1 MKIIYITTSIEE
13 NDYQEFV
20 KSWSISLN
28 PSNQNF
34 HNKIIRSL
42 ANQNDVDVLSIRPFS
57 KKLCNFKRLP
67 SDEKTKENIHYHYLK
82 ITRNKYLR
90 GLSIKKQADKLFSTI
105 VENQPVIITD
115 TINPRCVQ
123 LATHLNKKF
132 KLPCVGIC
140 TDSPSNISGT
150 PKAYATYLLNN
161 TKHFDGYITLT
172 EALNNLYNPN
182 KKPSLTFEGIIESEN
197 IEISDINGKY
207 LFFGGALLPRYG
219 VYQLI
224 DAFKQV
230 DKKDISLLICGH
242 HENKEQLDDAIGD
255 DNRIK
260 FLGLLPVKEVL
271 SLEANAIANINPRP
285 FTQDFD
291 RLSIPS
297 KTLEYLASGSVTISV
312 RNTELE
318 KRFKDCA
325 IWANS
330 GSSDD
335 LLFAINKALSMSDA
349 ERKNMAINAKNT
361 ANSLYS
367 IKKIGEML
375 TDFLLNFVQ

>member
-1 MKIIYITTSIEE
+1 MRIIYITTSIEE
-13 NDYQEFV
+13 NDYQDFT
-20 KSWSISLN
+20 KSWFISLN

-42 ANQNDVDVLSIRPFS
+42 ANQNIVDVLSIRPFS
-57 KKLCNFKRLP
+57 KKHCKLKRLS
-67 SDEKTKENIHYHYLK
+67 SDEKIIGNIHYHYLK

-90 GLSIKKQADKLFSTI
+90 SLSISKQANKLVSTF
-105 VENQPVIITD
+105 VENQELIVTD

-123 LATHLNKKF
+123 LANHLNKKF
-132 KLPCVGIC
+132 KLPVIGIC

-150 PKAYATYLLNN
+150 SKAYATYLLNN

-172 EALNNLYNPN
+172 EALNNLYNQN
-182 KKPSLTFEGIIESEN
+182 KKPSVTFEGIIESESQVTS
-197 IEISDINGKY
+197 IVKGKY

-224 DAFKQV
+224 EAFKQV

-242 HENKEQLDDAIGD
+242 HENKELLDAAIGE

-285 FTQDFD
+285 FTQDLD

-312 RNTELE
+312 KNTELE

-330 GSSDD
+330 GSAED
-335 LLFAINKALSMSDA
+335 LLLAINKVLSMSEE

-367 IKKIGEML
+367 IKKIGESL
-375 TDFLLNFVQ
+375 TDFLLNFIQ